1 MKILEKQ
8 GYHLVLL
15 VILLL
20 GVVAAARGDVLDGSL
35 AGFSTGIWFWLAIIV
50 PIIHQIFVLI
60 LWRGELYYQM
70 LSNAFGEKAFYVW
83 SIGFMVLF
91 TARPVTI
98 LVLAVANRGT
108 LNMPV
113 WLAWLLSL
121 ICLGLAIYLFY
132 SVIKFFGL
140 KRALGIDHFQPDKYR
155 NQPLVKEGIFK
166 WTSNGMY
173 LFGFLLLWVP
183 GLLFMSR
190 AALLAAL
197 FNHLYIWVHY
207 YFTESPDMKY
217 IYAPEEKGS
226 Q

>member
-8 GYHLVLL
+8 GYHLILL
-15 VILLL
+15 LILLL
-20 GVVAAARGDVLDGSL
+20 GVFAAARGDVLEGSL
-35 AGFSTGIWFWLAIIV
+35 AGFSTRTWFWMAIIV

-70 LSNAFGEKAFYVW
+70 LINAFGDKAFSVW
-83 SIGFMVLF
+83 TIGFMVLF
-91 TARPVTI
+91 IARPVTI
-98 LVLAVANRGT
+98 LVLAAANRGT
-108 LNMPV
+108 LNMSI

-121 ICLGLAIYLFY
+121 ICLGPAIYLFY

-140 KRALGIDHFQPDKYR
+140 KRALGIDHFQPDEYR

-166 WTSNGMY
+166 WTSNVMY

-217 IYAPEEKGS
+217 IYAPEDKGP